1 MMNQNRLKLV
11 DRILNQEVIK
21 VVNPI
26 FFSNVNEQPL
36 MRIID
41 NWLYHVL
48 CIKQGLYEQD
58 LEDEGEETHFEEEN
72 FFLD

>member
-36 MRIID
+36 MNIID
-41 NWLYHVL
+41 SWFYHIL
-48 CIKQGLYEQD
+48 CIKQGLYVGD
-58 LEDEGEETHFEEEN
+58 IED
-72 FFLD
+72 